1 MKSRVEPSA
10 QCRSSISSTTGAS
23 RPSRSIS
30 VEQRLEQAALAHAVL
45 LLLAR
50 PARRGAA
57 ELREQLGERVA
68 RPGREGVREG
78 RAVARDRAQRA
89 DDRRVRD
96 LLAGQLEALADQDAR
111 AARARSRLELAQQ
124 AGLADA
130 GLAAHERER
139 RPAGG
144 RSLERR
150 SEHAE
155 LGRAA
160 DERGGGET
168 ARHRVHCRAPIARA
182 RRRGARL
189 VARRAPPAGD
199 PAAVGS
205 GAGGRRSPAASGRGS
220 GATEGEGI
228 HARGSARGD
237 AVHCI
242 PPAVREPRGEAGKG
256 GASAG
261 PSRVAMPVAIGFLG
275 DDELD
280 GSSHGIEGTPE
291 SGAPHRHIAPTYGA
305 APLTPNDRPLRPSP
319 SSSDKIL

>member
-10 QCRSSISSTTGAS
+10 QCRSSISSTTGAVAAEPLHQ
-23 RPSRSIS
+23 RQ
-30 VEQRLEQAALAHAVL
+30 QRLEQASLAHAVL

-50 PARRGAA
+50 PARGAA
-57 ELREQLGERVA
+57 ELREQLGQGVA
-68 RPGREGVREG
+68 RPGRERVGQR
-78 RAVARDRAQRA
+78 RAVTRERAQRA
-89 DDRRVRD
+89 DDRRIRD
-96 LLAGQLEALADQDAR
+96 LLAGQLEALADQHVR
-111 AARARSRLELAQQ
+111 AGRARPCLELAQQ

-130 GLAAHERER
+130 GLAADESER

-144 RSLERR
+144 RALERR

-155 LGRAA
+155 LARAA

-168 ARHRVHCRAPIARA
+168 ARHRVHCRAPSSRA

-205 GAGGRRSPAASGRGS
+205 GAGRRRSPAASGRGS
-220 GATEGEGI
+220 GVTDGEGV
-228 HARGSARGD
+228 HSRGSARGD

-242 PPAVREPRGEAGKG
+242 PPAGGEPRGEAGKG

-275 DDELD
+275 DDQLD

-305 APLTPNDRPLRPSP
+305 APLTANDRTP
-319 SSSDKIL
+319 